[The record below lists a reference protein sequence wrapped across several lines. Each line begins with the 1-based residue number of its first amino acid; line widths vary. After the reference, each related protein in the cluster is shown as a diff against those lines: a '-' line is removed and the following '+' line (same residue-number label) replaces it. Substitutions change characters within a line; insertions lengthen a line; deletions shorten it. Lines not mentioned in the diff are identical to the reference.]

1 MKLFYN
7 GILENMKI
15 DYRPMVLFYQLFIP
29 VKYKTGIIGL
39 WQDEKKKIYRDNI
52 KIEYI
57 PIIHYDYFK
66 SLINKLFKAGEKA
79 VFYKNFYNEA
89 IILNQAGQEIKL
101 KNRIAI
107 IENSLKASYIKLLLN
122 QHNGLTI
129 YRLKDNKYLIEI
141 YK

>member
-1 MKLFYN
+1 MKKYYK
-7 GILENMKI
+7 GILQNMKI
-15 DYRPMVLFYQLFIP
+15 NYNPLALFYALYMP

-39 WQDEKKKIYRDNI
+39 WQDKGKIYKDNI
-52 KIEYI
+52 KIENI
-57 PIIHYDYFK
+57 ALINKGLFK
-66 SLINKLFKAGEKA
+66 SLINKLFNAGEKA
-79 VFYKNFYNEA
+79 VFYKNVYNEA

-101 KNRIAI
+101 KYRIAI
-107 IENSLKASYIKLLLN
+107 IENRLKASYIKILLN